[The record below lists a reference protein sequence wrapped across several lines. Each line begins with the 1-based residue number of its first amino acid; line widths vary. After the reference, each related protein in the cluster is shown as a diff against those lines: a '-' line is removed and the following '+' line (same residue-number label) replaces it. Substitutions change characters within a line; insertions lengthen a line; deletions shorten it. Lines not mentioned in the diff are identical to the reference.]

1 MAEHVA
7 QDAVA
12 VGAAGR
18 TARRTVG
25 GAADGAEDVG
35 VRRRPRRGDV
45 ATAPR
50 TAAVWESVRRVLDEL
65 AAARPDAA
73 AGGGRLRVV
82 DLGGGTGGL
91 AVPLAE
97 LGHEVTV
104 VDPSADALA
113 ALERR
118 ADETGVAARVRA
130 VQADAAELGDV
141 VAPDSADLVCCH
153 GVLEYV
159 DDPATAAQAAALVLR
174 PGGVLSLLVAQRS
187 AVVVARALAGRF
199 AEAAHALGDPAGRWG
214 DADPLPRRFDAP
226 DVVQLL
232 TAAGLTPR
240 QLHGVRLFSD
250 LVPEA
255 LLDGD
260 EVRTAL
266 LALEQAA
273 GAHPTEPGLA
283 ALATQ
288 LHVVATRG

>member
-12 VGAAGR
+12 AGAAGK
-18 TARRTVG
+18 ARRTVG

-50 TAAVWESVRRVLDEL
+50 TAAVWESVRRVLEEL
-65 AAARPDAA
+65 SAARPDAA
-73 AGGGRLRVV
+73 AGGSRLRVV

-159 DDPATAAQAAALVLR
+159 DDPAAAAQAAALVLR

>member
-1 MAEHVA
+1 V
-7 QDAVA
+7 
-12 VGAAGR
+12 
-18 TARRTVG
+18 
-25 GAADGAEDVG
+25 AEDAG
-35 VRRRPRRGDV
+35 RRRPRRGDV

-50 TAAVWESVRRVLDEL
+50 TAAVWEAVRRVVDEL
-65 AAARPDAA
+65 SAAPPE
-73 AGGGRLRVV
+73 GRSRGPLTVV

-97 LGHEVTV
+97 LGHHVTV

-118 ADETGVAARVRA
+118 ASDSGVDDRVRA
-130 VQADAAELGDV
+130 VQADAAELPGV
-141 VAPDSADLVCCH
+141 VPPGSADLVCCH

-159 DDPATAAQAAALVLR
+159 DDPTTAAQAAAVVLR
-174 PGGVLSLLVAQRS
+174 PGGALSLLVAQRS

-214 DADPLPRRFDAP
+214 PADPLPRRFDAP

-240 QLHGVRLFSD
+240 HLHGVRLFSD

-255 LLDGD
+255 LLDGE
-260 EVRTAL
+260 EVRAAL
-266 LALEQAA
+266 LALERAA

-288 LHVVATRG
+288 LHVVASRV